1 MDLSTRAS
9 SGGGGDSNDG
19 GNHGRRRSGGGRPA
33 KSVFSIRSLVGE
45 DTVRGRRDRDV
56 DGNDDGDQD
65 DQGESILIEILSG
78 FQLCVRCTHTIR
90 LVAGKWRK

>member
-1 MDLSTRAS
+1 MIASETRNHCAAVVMDLSTRAS

-45 DTVRGRRDRDV
+45 DTVRGHCDRDV
-56 DGNDDGDQD
+56 DGSGDDD
-65 DQGESILIEILSG
+65 DKEDHG
-78 FQLCVRCTHTIR
+78 
-90 LVAGKWRK
+90 